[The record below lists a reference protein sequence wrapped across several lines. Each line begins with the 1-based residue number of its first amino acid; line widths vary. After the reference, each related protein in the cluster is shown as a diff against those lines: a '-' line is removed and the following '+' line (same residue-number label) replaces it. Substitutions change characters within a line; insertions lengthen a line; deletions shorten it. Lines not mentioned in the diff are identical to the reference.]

1 MFNSKLSKLFRNKN
15 ILITG
20 ASGSIGKAVLFELS
34 NFNCKVIR
42 AMSNDENGL
51 YDLSQELKINFNQ
64 NNFENSM
71 QKKKIRLI
79 HGDITDK
86 ERCISLCENI
96 DYIIHAAAMKHVPLC
111 EYNPFE
117 ANKINVLG
125 TQNLVFAALENKVKK
140 FLFISTDKVVQP
152 TSVLGCTKLLAEKIV
167 INANSIK
174 GFKKT
179 IFSCVRFG
187 NVIGSR
193 GSILP
198 QFIDQIKN
206 KKNLTVTDKKMTRF
220 FMTKKQAVN
229 AITNSLFFMR
239 GGEIFVPKNLISFKI
254 INLAKSLL
262 ELYGSGKSK
271 IVFIGKRTGE
281 KIHEKLI
288 ADYEI
293 NMLSEN
299 KFFYII
305 NHFNKIIIKKRN
317 INFTESNLVKKISV
331 NEIKTFLKMRI
342 NEY

>member
-1 MFNSKLSKLFRNKN
+1 MSDKVLKNFFKNKN

-20 ASGSIGKAVLFELS
+20 ASGSIGKAVLLELI
-34 NFNCKVIR
+34 NYKCKVIR

-51 YDLSQELKINFNQ
+51 YDLSQELNISFNQ

-71 QKKKIRLI
+71 QKKGVRLI
-79 HGDITDK
+79 HADIADK
-86 ERCISLCENI
+86 ERCKSLCENI

-117 ANKINVLG
+117 ANKINVIG
-125 TQNLVFAALENKVKK
+125 TQNLVIAALSSKVSK

-152 TSVLGCTKLLAEKIV
+152 SSVLGSSKLLAEKIV

-193 GSILP
+193 GYILP
-198 QFIDQIKN
+198 QFIKQLKN
-206 KKNLTVTDKKMTRF
+206 KKNLTVTDKNMTRF
-220 FMTKKQAVN
+220 FMTKQQAIK
-229 AITNSLFFMR
+229 AITNSLYFMK
-239 GGEIFVPKNLISFKI
+239 GGETFVPKKLVSFKI
-254 INLAKSLL
+254 VNLAKSLL
-262 ELYGSGKSK
+262 ELYGFTKSK

-281 KIHEKLI
+281 KLHEKLI

-293 NMLSEN
+293 DMLSEN
-299 KFFYII
+299 REFYII
-305 NHFNKIIIKKRN
+305 NNLKKINIIRKNR
-317 INFTESNLVKKISV
+317 NFTASNLVSQMSISQIKLYLKKI
-331 NEIKTFLKMRI
+331 
-342 NEY
+342 Y